1 MTARGRWRARLAAGG
16 AGLAINAGL
25 LALLTLERRTPSM
38 ADPPTVVV
46 ALEPRPVPPKVEPDR
61 RTAPPRQAGPPSPA
75 PPRLQTS
82 PSSVAPLVLP
92 TVPAGPSMSQAVEPR
107 WRVGGGEYLD
117 PASARRARRLWEAA
131 EDRRYKRACL
141 GQSSE
146 HMTEE
151 ETFACWDAWG
161 GGAPMTGPGGRRPG
175 RSWPG
180 LPADPPR
187 IRPGSPSP
195 ASGTPPG

>member
-1 MTARGRWRARLAAGG
+1 MAVRRRWRTRLAAGG

-25 LALLTLERRTPSM
+25 LALLSLERRTPAM
-38 ADPPTVVV
+38 VEPPTVVI
-46 ALEPRPVPPKVEPDR
+46 ALEPRQTPPEPEHQR
-61 RTAPPRQAGPPSPA
+61 RTMPTPRAGAPSPVRPSAQAPPPGVA
-75 PPRLQTS
+75 PP
-82 PSSVAPLVLP
+82 VLP
-92 TVPAGPSMSQAVEPR
+92 VTPAGPDLSRTVEPR

-117 PASARRARRLWEAA
+117 PASARRARRMWEAA

-151 ETFACWDAWG
+151 EKFACWDAWG
-161 GGAPMTGPGGRRPG
+161 GGAPMTGPGRRRPG

-180 LPADPPR
+180 LPVDPPR
-187 IRPGSPSP
+187 ARPGPPSP
-195 ASGTPPG
+195 APGTPPG

>member
-1 MTARGRWRARLAAGG
+1 MVARGRWRARLAAGG

-25 LALLTLERRTPSM
+25 LALLTLERRTPAM
-38 ADPPTVVV
+38 VEPPTVVI
-46 ALEPRPVPPKVEPDR
+46 ALEPRQVRPEPRPQR
-61 RTAPPRQAGPPSPA
+61 RTAPTPRAGAPSPA
-75 PPRLQTS
+75 RPRPQTPPS
-82 PSSVAPLVLP
+82 GVAPLVLP
-92 TVPAGPSMSQAVEPR
+92 AAPAGPDLSRTVEPR

-117 PASARRARRLWEAA
+117 PASARRARKIWEAA

-151 ETFACWDAWG
+151 EKFTCWDAWG

-175 RSWPG
+175 RPWPG
-180 LPADPPR
+180 LPIDPPR
-187 IRPGSPSP
+187 VRPGNPSP
-195 ASGTPPG
+195 APGTPPG